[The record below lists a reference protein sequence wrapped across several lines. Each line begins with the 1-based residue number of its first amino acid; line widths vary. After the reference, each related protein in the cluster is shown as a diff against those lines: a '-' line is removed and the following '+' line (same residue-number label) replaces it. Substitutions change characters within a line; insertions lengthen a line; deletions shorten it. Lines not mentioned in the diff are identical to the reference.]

1 MIIAIKI
8 RTVIPQANIQHAE
21 IVEKDNIFFRR
32 ISFMKFSD
40 VVDAYMSWVNIT
52 NLKKY

>member
-8 RTVIPQANIQHAE
+8 MTVIPQANIQHAV
-21 IVEKDNIFFRR
+21 IIEKNNIFFRR
-32 ISFMKFSD
+32 ISFMEVSD
-40 VVDAYMSWVNIT
+40 VVDAYMRWVNIT